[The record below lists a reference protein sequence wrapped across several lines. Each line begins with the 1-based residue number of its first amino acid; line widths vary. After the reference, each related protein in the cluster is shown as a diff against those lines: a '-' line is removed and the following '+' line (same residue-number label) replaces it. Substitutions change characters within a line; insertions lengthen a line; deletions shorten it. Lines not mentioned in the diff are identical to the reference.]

1 MFWLPHADTSTV
13 VLAAAPPIF
22 SLDRDVRAA
31 FDIAQSIEQGGET
44 LLLYELS
51 KNQHLQLILPA
62 GHSPAVP
69 LVAMV
74 PIGLEG
80 FDRVESIYR
89 LLASL
94 YSRAVPPDTRLTRQ
108 KRRRMRHMLQAF
120 DGFRDGATQQ
130 EIARII
136 FRLPRMKRD
145 DWQISSVRH
154 TVMALL
160 RDAHAMAA
168 GGYRTLLRHR
178 RSQGS
183 RTRRTENDQQ

>member
-1 MFWLPHADTSTV
+1 MFWLPHADTSTI

-22 SLDRDVRAA
+22 SLDRDARAA
-31 FDIAQSIEQGGET
+31 FDIARSVEQGGET
-44 LLLYELS
+44 HLLYEVS

-62 GHSPAVP
+62 GHPPAVP

-80 FDRVESIYR
+80 FDRVEAIYR
-89 LLASL
+89 LLATL
-94 YSRAVPPDTRLTRQ
+94 HGRAVPPDTRLTRQ

-130 EIARII
+130 EIAQII
-136 FRLPRMKRD
+136 FRLPPMKRD
-145 DWQISSVRH
+145 DWQISSARH

-160 RDAHAMAA
+160 RDAHAMVA

-183 RTRRTENDQQ
+183 RTRRTESDQR

>member
-1 MFWLPHADTSTV
+1 VFWLPHADTSTI

-22 SLDRDVRAA
+22 SLDRDARAA
-31 FDIAQSIEQGGET
+31 FDIARSVEQGGET

-51 KNQHLQLILPA
+51 KNQHLQLILPS

-94 YSRAVPPDTRLTRQ
+94 YGRAVPQDTRLTPQ

-130 EIARII
+130 EIARIMI
-136 FRLPRMKRD
+136 VSPLM
-145 DWQISSVRH
+145 V
-154 TVMALL
+154 
-160 RDAHAMAA
+160 
-168 GGYRTLLRHR
+168 
-178 RSQGS
+178 
-183 RTRRTENDQQ
+183 

>member
-1 MFWLPHADTSTV
+1 
-13 VLAAAPPIF
+13 
-22 SLDRDVRAA
+22 
-31 FDIAQSIEQGGET
+31 
-44 LLLYELS
+44 
-51 KNQHLQLILPA
+51 
-62 GHSPAVP
+62 
-69 LVAMV
+69 MV

-89 LLASL
+89 LLTAL
-94 YSRAVPPDTRLTRQ
+94 HGRAVPQDTRLTPQ

-120 DGFRDGATQQ
+120 DGFRDGASQQ

-145 DWQISSVRH
+145 DWQISSARH

-160 RDAHAMAA
+160 RDAHAMVA

-183 RTRRTENDQQ
+183 RTRRTENDQE

>member
-1 MFWLPHADTSTV
+1 MFWLPHADTSTI
-13 VLAAAPPIF
+13 VLAAAPAIF
-22 SLDRDVRAA
+22 SLDRDARAV
-31 FDIAQSIEQGGET
+31 FDIAGSVEQDGET
-44 LLLYELS
+44 HLFYEVS

-62 GHSPAVP
+62 GQTPAVP

-74 PIGLEG
+74 PISLEG

-89 LLASL
+89 LLATL
-94 YSRAVPPDTRLTRQ
+94 YGRAVPPDARLTRQ
-108 KRRRMRHMLQAF
+108 KRRRMRHMLQTF

-130 EIARII
+130 EIAQII

-145 DWQISSVRH
+145 DWQISSARH

-160 RDAHAMAA
+160 RDAHAMVA

-183 RTRRTENDQQ
+183 RTRRAENDEQ

>member
-1 MFWLPHADTSTV
+1 MFWLPHADTSTI
-13 VLAAAPPIF
+13 VLAAAPAIF
-22 SLDRDVRAA
+22 SLDRDARAV
-31 FDIAQSIEQGGET
+31 FDIARSVEQDGET
-44 LLLYELS
+44 HLLYEVS
-51 KNQHLQLILPA
+51 KNQHLQLVLPT
-62 GHSPAVP
+62 GYSPAVP

-89 LLASL
+89 LLATL
-94 YSRAVPPDTRLTRQ
+94 HGRAVPPDTRLTRQ

-130 EIARII
+130 EIAQII
-136 FRLPRMKRD
+136 FRLPHMKRD
-145 DWQISSVRH
+145 DWQISSARH

-160 RDAHAMAA
+160 RDAHAMVA

-183 RTRRTENDQQ
+183 RTRRTESDQQ

>member
-1 MFWLPHADTSTV
+1 MFWLPHADTSTI

-22 SLDRDVRAA
+22 SLDRDARAA
-31 FDIAQSIEQGGET
+31 VDIARSVEQGGET

-94 YSRAVPPDTRLTRQ
+94 
-108 KRRRMRHMLQAF
+108 F
-120 DGFRDGATQQ
+120 
-130 EIARII
+130 
-136 FRLPRMKRD
+136 
-145 DWQISSVRH
+145 
-154 TVMALL
+154 
-160 RDAHAMAA
+160 
-168 GGYRTLLRHR
+168 
-178 RSQGS
+178 
-183 RTRRTENDQQ
+183 

>member
-1 MFWLPHADTSTV
+1 M
-13 VLAAAPPIF
+13 LAAAPPIF
-22 SLDRDVRAA
+22 SLDRDARAA
-31 FDIAQSIEQGGET
+31 FDIARSVEQGGET

-51 KNQHLQLILPA
+51 KNQHLQLILPS

-94 YSRAVPPDTRLTRQ
+94 YGRAVPQDTRLTPQ

-145 DWQISSVRH
+145 DWQISSARH

-160 RDAHAMAA
+160 RDAHAMVA

-183 RTRRTENDQQ
+183 RTRRTESDQR

>member
-22 SLDRDVRAA
+22 SLDRDARAA

-62 GHSPAVP
+62 DHSPAVP

-94 YSRAVPPDTRLTRQ
+94 YGRAVPPDTRLTRQ
-108 KRRRMRHMLQAF
+108 KRRRANSGA
-120 DGFRDGATQQ
+120 GFRG
-130 EIARII
+130 EIMFARAVM
-136 FRLPRMKRD
+136 PRPRPKIVNADRASA
-145 DWQISSVRH
+145 QS
-154 TVMALL
+154 A
-160 RDAHAMAA
+160 
-168 GGYRTLLRHR
+168 Y
-178 RSQGS
+178 
-183 RTRRTENDQQ
+183 